1 MRSPKFKKVKA
12 KSKQSKINSLTN
24 LEFKTYNSGG
34 TISLPNKET
43 SIQLIEA
50 CDLRYFHHLAIS
62 EAHKNSVL
70 VLWENEKGEAP
81 IRDSNGEFV
90 YSEIQ
95 QLKLEIH
102 HNEGGNK
109 FRKLLGIT
117 FHLKG
122 QKNAVVVSSH
132 AAHQWIDF
140 EYPVLKCLI
149 KLKEKGL
156 TRSKLIEKSQ
166 KEEFIAQITSNPQKK
181 GKLITIHFEDDASTD
196 DSPPTNTD
204 KKESDENLMAA
215 SLYDSGDRMST
226 GNSES
231 DDSADSDC
239 AIEDSFFLSS
249 PKISSLHYKKVLT
262 DVKKLG
268 KENAILKQERVDLR
282 FKIDQLTAKLLDQ
295 EQKIEYLFNKLGYP
309 QLQSSAKQNP
319 ASNTHILKEK
329 APIPGKKP
337 KIEISTGQHAPPQ
350 HATIRGAANVDEKN
364 NLQGSTKAA
373 TESPVPDNTR
383 RPWSN
388 ICKNYNR
395 GICHRS
401 DCRYIHKVVTT
412 CRFYNNPSGC
422 KKGQECNFLHVKKP
436 SGGNGPTRDPQ
447 IQRADSDTRQ
457 LESMKN
463 NIHSFLENALESKLT
478 KVLQPVIN
486 ATPHQFVQ
494 SIPSYPVMPFTN
506 HTPQEQVYQFPAPQP
521 IYEPIRQ
528 ETNRQGLYPM
538 PQH

>member
-1 MRSPKFKKVKA
+1 MRSPKFKKVKT
-12 KSKQSKINSLTN
+12 KSKQSKANSLTN

-43 SIQLIEA
+43 SIQLIQA

-62 EAHKNSVL
+62 EAHKDSVF

-81 IRDSNGEFV
+81 SRDSNGDFV

-95 QLKLEIH
+95 QLRLEIH

-109 FRKLLGIT
+109 YRKLLGIT

-122 QKNAVVVSSH
+122 QKNAVVVSCH
-132 AAHQWIDF
+132 AAHQWIDI
-140 EYPVLKCLI
+140 EYPVLKGLI

-156 TRSKLIEKSQ
+156 TRSKLIEQSQ
-166 KEEFIAQITSNPQKK
+166 KDEFIAQITSNPLKK
-181 GKLITIHFEDDASTD
+181 GKLITIHFEDDASTG
-196 DSPPTNTD
+196 DSPPTNASKTD
-204 KKESDENLMAA
+204 KKESGETLMMA
-215 SLYDSGDRMST
+215 SMST
-226 GNSES
+226 SNSES

-268 KENAILKQERVDLR
+268 KENAILKQERVDLQC
-282 FKIDQLTAKLLDQ
+282 KIDQLTAKLLDQ

-309 QLQSSAKQNP
+309 QLQSSAN
-319 ASNTHILKEK
+319 ASNTHSTNEA
-329 APIPGKKP
+329 APNPVPKP
-337 KIEISTGQHAPPQ
+337 KSETAINQHSPPQNAPKRRASNVDHNKDPHAP
-350 HATIRGAANVDEKN
+350 HAT
-364 NLQGSTKAA
+364 TKAA
-373 TESPVPDNTR
+373 TESPVPNNTR

-395 GICHRS
+395 GSCHRS
-401 DCRYIHKVVTT
+401 DCRYIHEFVTT
-412 CRFYNNPSGC
+412 CRFYNTPSGC
-422 KKGQECNFLHVKKP
+422 KKGQECNFLHLKKP
-436 SGGNGPTRDPQ
+436 SGGNSPTRDPQ
-447 IQRADSDTRQ
+447 VQRAANDTQQ

-463 NIHSFLENALESKLT
+463 SIHSFLENALESKLT

-486 ATPHQFVQ
+486 ATPRQPMQ
-494 SIPSYPVMPFTN
+494 SIPSYPVMPSTN
-506 HTPQEQVYQFPAPQP
+506 HTPQEQVYQFPVSQP
-521 IYEPIRQ
+521 IYEPIDKK
-528 ETNRQGLYPM
+528 
-538 PQH
+538 